1 MSKNDFIIYIYKHNL
16 IERWGN
22 KQLVRIPMVLKED
35 VIQEVYLLLA
45 EYPNDRFDEIS
56 KQGFKHLTAWAR
68 QFVMNSL
75 TPTGRTRNLINL
87 FKERVEDI
95 EENNYEDNDY
105 EE

>member
-1 MSKNDFIIYIYKHNL
+1 MSKNDFIIYIFKHNL
-16 IERWGN
+16 IERWGA
-22 KQLVRIPMVLKED
+22 KQLKCIPPTLVED

-45 EYPNDRFDEIS
+45 EYDKNKYNEIS
-56 KQGFKHLTAWAR
+56 KQGWKHLTAWAR
-68 QFVMNSL
+68 QFVINSL